1 MKSNYIDSTKT
12 DSVNIKASTLK
23 TPNNLVQ
30 SAKRINHS
38 SSDSKSNPDNLEEY
52 KNSMNGPCLT
62 QNSLQYYSD
71 SFKNTKK
78 TNNEL
83 QDLQT
88 TKKILSEMIENSS
101 DQLIN
106 EKKLKSTKFSTNQ
119 KELKRQLESNFNL
132 FIEGHTSLLN
142 SIAVTSDDKYMISGS
157 YDKTIRIWNHL
168 ERRQEAVLTENNGC
182 VNKIIL
188 TCDNKYF
195 ISCGNSTIII

>member
-106 EKKLKSTKFSTNQ
+106 EK
-119 KELKRQLESNFNL
+119 ELKRQLESNFNL

-157 YDKTIRIWNHL
+157 YDKTIRIWNLL